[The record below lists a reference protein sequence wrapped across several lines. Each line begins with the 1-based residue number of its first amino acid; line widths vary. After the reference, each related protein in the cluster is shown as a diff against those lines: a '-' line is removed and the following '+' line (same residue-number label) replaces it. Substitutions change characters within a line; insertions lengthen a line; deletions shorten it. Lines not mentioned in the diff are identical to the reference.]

1 MCAMLKTLRR
11 KSTLGNI
18 AAVNVVFVDIPSG
31 KSHVLPSKVSPFQ
44 DMKLGMHGSSVIL
57 INQGVLNSGRP
68 LN

>member
-31 KSHVLPSKVSPFQ
+31 KSNVLPSKVSPFQ
-44 DMKLGMHGSSVIL
+44 DMKLGMG
-57 INQGVLNSGRP
+57 QVLF
-68 LN
+68 

>member
-1 MCAMLKTLRR
+1 MYLVMHDCQVFIMCAMLKTLRR

-44 DMKLGMHGSSVIL
+44 DMKLGMG
-57 INQGVLNSGRP
+57 QVLF
-68 LN
+68 